1 MISQEV
7 PPALNGEQQAELK
20 EAVQEA
26 PSQAGIQLSN
36 WNWRAVRRFVE
47 DRFGLTLSRSSCLRY
62 LHRLG
67 FVLKRPKKRLLKAD
81 PARREAFV
89 AEYGALTAAARRTG
103 AKIFFA
109 DEAHF
114 QADADL
120 RGKWVLKGEPAW
132 VGSTSPRRGE
142 RVSYYSAVC
151 LETGEVEVMELEGNS
166 NSATS
171 AAFLKQLRAHHL
183 EPLTVIWDNSP
194 AHRGDALR
202 TYLTTP
208 GLNLR
213 LVNLPSY
220 SPDFNADEAIWGWVR
235 QEATAN
241 VCLGTKATVREK
253 VNGFFADLAHRRA
266 EVKRRCRTVLQARA
280 TQPPRTIQTD
290 ASSSANVDFTLAS
303 V

>member
-1 MISQEV
+1 MSSREV
-7 PPALNGEQQAELK
+7 PPALTGEQQAELK
-20 EAVQEA
+20 AAMQEA
-26 PSQAGIQLSN
+26 PSQAGIELAN
-36 WNWRAVRRFVE
+36 WNWRAVRRFAE
-47 DRFGLTLSRSSCLRY
+47 DRFGLALSRSSCLNY

-81 PARREAFV
+81 PARREVFV
-89 AEYGALTAAARRTG
+89 AEYVALTAAAQGNGT
-103 AKIFFA
+103 KIFFA

-120 RGKWVLKGEPAW
+120 RGKWVPKGEPAL
-132 VGSTSPRRGE
+132 VDSTSPRRGE
-142 RVSYYSAVC
+142 KVSYYSAVC
-151 LETGEVEVMELEGNS
+151 LETGEVVVMELEGNS
-166 NSATS
+166 NSTTS
-171 AAFLKQLRAHHL
+171 AAFLRQLRARHP
-183 EPLTVIWDNSP
+183 EPLVVIWDNSP

-241 VCLGTKATVREK
+241 VCLGTRAAVRER
-253 VNGFFADLAHRRA
+253 VGDFFAHLDHRRQ

-280 TQPPRTIQTD
+280 AELTG
-290 ASSSANVDFTLAS
+290 SARAGLPSRSNVDSTLAS

>member
-1 MISQEV
+1 M
-7 PPALNGEQQAELK
+7 GEYA
-20 EAVQEA
+20 
-26 PSQAGIQLSN
+26 
-36 WNWRAVRRFVE
+36 
-47 DRFGLTLSRSSCLRY
+47 
-62 LHRLG
+62 
-67 FVLKRPKKRLLKAD
+67 
-81 PARREAFV
+81 
-89 AEYGALTAAARRTG
+89 ALTAAARRSG

-120 RGKWVLKGEPAW
+120 RGKWVLRGEPAL

-142 RVSYYSAVC
+142 KVSYYSAVC

-166 NSATS
+166 NSETS
-171 AAFLKQLRAHHL
+171 AAFLRKLRMRHA
-183 EPLTVIWDNSP
+183 EPLAVIWDNSP

-241 VCLGTKATVREK
+241 VCLGTRAAVRER
-253 VNGFFADLAHRRA
+253 VGGFFTDLAHRRE
-266 EVKRRCRTVLQARA
+266 EVKHRCRTVLQAKA
-280 TQPPRTIQTD
+280 DELIADTQ
-290 ASSSANVDFTLAS
+290 ANPLRPAYVDSTLAS

>member
-1 MISQEV
+1 M
-7 PPALNGEQQAELK
+7 
-20 EAVQEA
+20 
-26 PSQAGIQLSN
+26 
-36 WNWRAVRRFVE
+36 RRFVE
-47 DRFGLTLSRSSCLRY
+47 ERFGLALSRSSCLNY

-89 AEYGALTAAARRTG
+89 AEYAALTAAARRTG

-120 RGKWVLKGEPAW
+120 RGKWVLKGEPAL

-142 RVSYYSAVC
+142 KVSYYSAVC

-171 AAFLKQLRAHHL
+171 AAFLRKLRMRHA
-183 EPLTVIWDNSP
+183 EPLAVIWDNSP

-241 VCLGTKATVREK
+241 VCLGTRAAVRER
-253 VNGFFADLAHRRA
+253 VGDFFTHLAHRRQ
-266 EVKRRCRTVLQARA
+266 EVKRRCRTILQARA
-280 TQPPRTIQTD
+280 AELTG
-290 ASSSANVDFTLAS
+290 SARADLPSHVNVDFTLAS